1 MKNIKTSSDD
11 FIKIFISKEQSLIL
25 NKISP
30 KMWTRLRID
39 QPSAL
44 RAKDMA
50 QNNRGLFLK
59 KTSFNRKKCGRNCN
73 FIQYDLQL

>member
-11 FIKIFISKEQSLIL
+11 FIKIFISKEQRLIL

-30 KMWTRLRID
+30 KMWTRLRIE

-50 QNNRGLFLK
+50 
-59 KTSFNRKKCGRNCN
+59 
-73 FIQYDLQL
+73 

>member
-30 KMWTRLRID
+30 KMWTRLRIE
-39 QPSAL
+39 QPC
-44 RAKDMA
+44 
-50 QNNRGLFLK
+50 
-59 KTSFNRKKCGRNCN
+59 KCFESKRYG
-73 FIQYDLQL
+73 IE

>member
-50 QNNRGLFLK
+50 QNKRTVLT
-59 KTSFNRKKCGRNCN
+59 KTSFNRKNVKK
-73 FIQYDLQL
+73 LQFHTI